1 MFSPCNITDSCSTST
16 DFSMREIT
24 GRWVSRDGHT
34 KVYIY
39 PNIIQKWGG
48 TRLRLTYNNPLVVC
62 DRALKRWF
70 NITST
75 CTGTSG
81 LLTIGSKR
89 SCTFPLSESMSGRRI
104 SSFGATSGFG
114 R

>member
-24 GRWVSRDGHT
+24 GRRVSRDGHT

-70 NITST
+70 GKYYINLYGHIRITYNREQEV
-75 CTGTSG
+75 
-81 LLTIGSKR
+81 LH
-89 SCTFPLSESMSGRRI
+89 LSA
-104 SSFGATSGFG
+104 FGEYV
-114 R
+114 RQED